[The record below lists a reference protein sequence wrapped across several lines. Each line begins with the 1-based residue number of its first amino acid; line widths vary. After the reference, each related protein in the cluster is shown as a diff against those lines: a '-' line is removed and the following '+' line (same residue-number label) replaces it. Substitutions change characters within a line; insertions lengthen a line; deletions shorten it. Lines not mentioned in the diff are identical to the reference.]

1 MLTGILA
8 GLAAGALWGM
18 VFVAPRMV
26 EGFSAVD
33 FTAGRFVA
41 YGALSVLVMLVWR
54 KSLWPTPRQALA
66 ALGMSVLGFTG
77 YYLLLAKGIQDAGT
91 EVPSLIIGTIP
102 IWMML
107 LGKPVGLRWVGLLPG
122 LVLTALGLA
131 LMVAAVLGMQIFEP
145 LGLGTQALSPLALS
159 PLAQAPLALGSPA
172 LAAHG
177 IAPHTGPHFWRG
189 VAYAVLAML
198 LWTAVGLLNAAWL
211 KKHPEVNA
219 TTWANW
225 LGVATGFG
233 ALVMWFSLGF
243 TEKPHDVI
251 VNWSLFAI
259 LCIVTGIGS
268 AWLATILWNIA
279 SQRLP
284 SSLCG
289 QLIVS
294 ETIFALVYSF
304 AWDGAWPSSAQWLAC
319 ALFVGGIAWS
329 IRAHNQ

>member
-1 MLTGILA
+1 VLTGILA

-33 FTAGRFVA
+33 FTAGRFAA
-41 YGALSVLVMLVWR
+41 YGALSLLLMLLIR
-54 KSLWPTPRQALA
+54 KSVWPTPRQSLA
-66 ALGMSVLGFTG
+66 ALGLSFLGFTG

-107 LGKPVGLRWVGLLPG
+107 LGKPAGLRWAGLLPG
-122 LVLTALGLA
+122 LLLTALGLG
-131 LMVAAVLGMQIFEP
+131 LMVAAAFGVQIFEP
-145 LGLGTQALSPLALS
+145 QALSPQALS
-159 PLAQAPLALGSPA
+159 PQALNPQALSSPTLATQ
-172 LAAHG
+172 G
-177 IAPHTGPHFWRG
+177 IASHTGQHFWKG

-198 LWTAVGLLNAAWL
+198 LWTAFGLLNAAWL
-211 KKHPEVNA
+211 KKHPEVSA

-225 LGVATGFG
+225 LGVATGLG
-233 ALVMWFSLGF
+233 ALIMWFSLGF
-243 TEKPHDVI
+243 TEKSHDVS
-251 VNWSLFAI
+251 VKWSLFAT

-268 AWLATILWNIA
+268 AWLATILWNMA
-279 SQRLP
+279 SQRL
-284 SSLCG
+284 SASLCG

-304 AWDGAWPSSAQWLAC
+304 AWDGAWPSGAQWLAC
-319 ALFVGGIAWS
+319 VLFVGGI
-329 IRAHNQ
+329 RAHN